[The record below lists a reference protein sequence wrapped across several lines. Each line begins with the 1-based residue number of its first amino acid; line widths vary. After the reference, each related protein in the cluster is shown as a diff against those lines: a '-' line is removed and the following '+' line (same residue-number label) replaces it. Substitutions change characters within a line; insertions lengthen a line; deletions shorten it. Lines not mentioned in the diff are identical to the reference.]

1 MNFKELFQ
9 EALRIK
15 QKASSK
21 PDKRQNIMKDIH
33 DKEVDDYLVGEIG
46 DITIKKSRHSK
57 EIRDGD
63 FAGRDAGIAN
73 DLLLSVFRKLFMKPE
88 FRPRKRYAIVF
99 KNAKGKWDL
108 MVVELNKK
116 ELTIIT
122 IIKKNATSPFL
133 AKASKRDTQEN
144 LIIENFIIEDFIVI
158 Y

>member
-33 DKEVDDYLVGEIG
+33 DKEVDEYLVGEVG

-63 FAGRDAGIAN
+63 FAGRDSGIAN
-73 DLLLSVFRKLFMKPE
+73 DLLLSVFRKLFLKPE
-88 FRPRKRYAIVF
+88 FRPRKRYAISF
-99 KNAKGKWDL
+99 LNSKNKWDL
-108 MVVELNKK
+108 MIVELNKK

-122 IIKKNATSPFL
+122 IIKKNARTPYD
-133 AKASKRDTQEN
+133 AKASKRDSQIDI
-144 LIIENFIIEDFIVI
+144 IIENVI
-158 Y
+158 YTHIIIY